1 MNPVF
6 FIGIFA
12 AGALLWLL
20 LSFLYK
26 PIGWIAGRLV
36 DDAQKAMTEEKKP
49 KRKSKKKKEKN

>member
-26 PIGWIAGRLV
+26 PIGCIVGRLV